1 MSKLC
6 QECPKWIDG
15 TYTASTKRFGG
26 GGGCDESSP
35 GNYYRDWREDKAGPP
50 PSAKKEFAAN
60 MSWTC
65 QGHRK
70 DGGKGRWKDWGKE
83 GGRHGKDFKAGN
95 CWSLGDTWIV
105 SLCVC
110 SGQRQIFEGV
120 VERLVPA
127 RLGRRQPV
135 KQCSWLGVVGA
146 VQERMRA
153 TAIMATSLRPCICV
167 YRIITRTLRS

>member
-95 CWSLGDTWIV
+95 CWSLGDHMDCVIV
-105 SLCVC
+105 CMLRAEANLRR
-110 SGQRQIFEGV
+110 SGGTAGTSTTGEASTRE
-120 VERLVPA
+120 
-127 RLGRRQPV
+127 
-135 KQCSWLGVVGA
+135 A
-146 VQERMRA
+146 V
-153 TAIMATSLRPCICV
+153 
-167 YRIITRTLRS
+167 